1 MTDTSNDEQPEI
13 IQRAA
18 ETWGIPP
25 ERVVQFMLNTVV
37 TGTRDYNPGMAD
49 CIHVLIV
56 ALNYQLNPFTK
67 ELYAIVD
74 KGKVLPVVG
83 VDGWAGI
90 VNSRGNFNGAKF
102 DAQDDEN
109 GNPYSCTC
117 KIYCK
122 DREHP
127 VEVTEYFKECYVPP
141 RGNHNGPWQS
151 HPRRMLRHK
160 AFIQCA
166 RIAFALTGI
175 YDPDEADRM
184 VTGQVAGGAE
194 TRVLD
199 TTPDPLLI
207 TAGVQYN
214 EAEVVEI
221 PDVQPEEVAADNV
234 EPTDAEATQV
244 STQELWERGEIE

>member
-1 MTDTSNDEQPEI
+1 MTDTNNDEQPRI

-18 ETWGIPP
+18 ETWGINA
-25 ERVVQFMLNTVV
+25 EAVVPFMLKTVV
-37 TGTRDYNPGMAD
+37 SGTRDYKPTTSD

-83 VDGWAGI
+83 VDGWSRI
-90 VNSRGNFNGAKF
+90 VNSRGNFDGAEF
-102 DAQDDEN
+102 DVQDDED

-117 KIYCK
+117 RIYCK

-141 RGNHNGPWQS
+141 RGGRNGPWQS

-184 VTGQVAGGAE
+184 VTGPLAVDGE

-207 TAGVQYN
+207 SAGVQYN
-214 EAEVVEI
+214 EAEIVEV
-221 PDVQPEEVAADNV
+221 PDEQPEKVAETV
-234 EPTDAEATQV
+234 EAERSEV
-244 STQELWERGEIE
+244 STQVLWERGEIE